1 LKFNIDIAMNNSYD
15 LIFNKLSLED
25 FNNIYTSYFMHNPEE
40 KVTDSVLIDMYE
52 YFKSKKQWNKIVKIT
67 RLRIKIKYYDK
78 IKRLSRVYSK

>member
-1 LKFNIDIAMNNSYD
+1 MFDLNIAMNNSYN

-25 FNNIYTSYFMHNPEE
+25 FNSRDSSYFIHNPEVE
-40 KVTDSVLIDMYE
+40 VTDIVLIDMYK

-67 RLRIKIKYYDK
+67 RLRVKIKYYDK

>member
-1 LKFNIDIAMNNSYD
+1 
-15 LIFNKLSLED
+15 
-25 FNNIYTSYFMHNPEE
+25 
-40 KVTDSVLIDMYE
+40 VLIDMYE